1 MGRNR
6 KYGKEYLRILGDHET
21 WIVDLLVNIWD
32 EYIEHILPL
41 AISNSNL
48 FLFNGE
54 QVKELAE

>member
-1 MGRNR
+1 LGRNR
-6 KYGKEYLRILGDHET
+6 KYGKEDLRILGDNET